1 MARHVIEGQ
10 VGMFDAGIM
19 EPREVQRPGP
29 HPTPPKAGPPS
40 PKGEGLG
47 GRETPARVLT
57 LAEIEN
63 LEPFRSMVWIEIL
76 DDGPGATTNPARAF
90 LRLFQATFQTVGIP
104 YKTERKHYHFK
115 YTYTDGRNYYYHRVD
130 EFYGR
135 EWRVWDKKPTDAQR
149 EETPWTS
156 LRTD

>member
-1 MARHVIEGQ
+1 MARRVIEGQ
-10 VGMFDAGIM
+10 IGMFDVMLGGSAG
-19 EPREVQRPGP
+19 EATSSV
-29 HPTPPKAGPPS
+29 TAGAVPPS

-47 GRETPARVLT
+47 KPARVLT

-63 LEPFRSMVWIEIL
+63 LEPFRSVVWIEIL

-115 YTYTDGRNYYYHRVD
+115 YTYTNGRNYYHWRIG
-130 EFYGR
+130 EFYGQT
-135 EWRVWDKKPTDAQR
+135 WRVWDKKPTDEQM
-149 EETPWTS
+149 EGTPWT
-156 LRTD
+156 T